1 MANGTKKSGGKKYKS
16 YKLPPESDKHAAYTR
31 VDEESDFAY
40 TIVTTNGKP
49 KSLVWSVL
57 ALIIGILSVV
67 LGFFGWAG
75 VISAVVGLFLSILA
89 WRLLGFFNLYI
100 LIGLISS
107 IFGATLGVA
116 FILAESF
123 KLF

>member
-1 MANGTKKSGGKKYKS
+1 MANDTKKSGGKKYKS

-57 ALIIGILSVV
+57 ALLVGIISVV

-75 VISAVVGLFLSILA
+75 VVTAIAGLVLSVLA
-89 WRLLGFFNLYI
+89 WRLLGFFNVYI

-107 IFGATLGVA
+107 IFGATLGAA
-116 FILAESF
+116 FILAENF
-123 KLF
+123 RLF